1 MHGER
6 DKLLK
11 RAGQKVDTQKHQ
23 TDDGKDRARALLMSF
38 MLLLSPLVTYTFVTL
53 AWFKIFHDSILGF
66 MVVFASMILI
76 CIIISVF
83 SLKWVSGKDRPWLW
97 WLGFFGGQGAIA
109 ALFVGFFLYYR
120 YLVYYYRHDE
130 MTAFT
135 NVAPAQDDKAFLD
148 ASMFLFTEDARL
160 DVQRAV
166 GYKSRWTGD
175 TYCIAPIVD
184 QTMTSGAPIYY
195 WAVGTNCCES
205 RASFSCD
212 DAADTTTRS
221 ALVALE
227 PEDIVRPYMK
237 WAVRGSEYERYSR
250 AMFLETATYLTEA
263 APEPTFVYWT
273 KDPYGKKADYW
284 GEAISLCFEASAA
297 VFALLLVW
305 IYLAA
310 WKLVPKQNLPGVVR
324 YAQ

>member
-1 MHGER
+1 
-6 DKLLK
+6 
-11 RAGQKVDTQKHQ
+11 
-23 TDDGKDRARALLMSF
+23 MSF
-38 MLLLSPLVTYTFVTL
+38 MLLLSPLATYASVIWS
-53 AWFKIFHDSILGF
+53 WFQIYHDSILGF
-66 MVVFASMILI
+66 VVIFACIILF

-83 SLKWVSGKDRPWLW
+83 SFKWVSGTDRPWLW

-120 YLVYYYRHDE
+120 YLVYYYRHNE
-130 MTAFT
+130 MTNFS

-148 ASMFLFTEDARL
+148 ASGFLFTEDARL

-205 RASFSCD
+205 RASFNCD

-227 PEDIVRPYMK
+227 PKEIVRPYMQ
-237 WAVRGSEYERYSR
+237 WAVRGSSYERYGK
-250 AMFLETATYLTEA
+250 AMLLETATYLTEA
-263 APEPTFVYWT
+263 AEEPTFVFWT
-273 KDPYGKKADYW
+273 KDPFFKKDNYFKD
-284 GEAISLCFEASAA
+284 AISLCLEASAV

-324 YAQ
+324 YAK